1 MSREA
6 FWKVEVNPCAGG
18 PENKFFVQEYMS
30 LGNGRA
36 AIGQV
41 LYVGTYGDCCS
52 LKDELDAGKLD
63 RDAVWE
69 NYLQKQFEGYN
80 ATFSIYQLKDSMRD
94 RIYMSLSWIRSKC
107 FLVERKFYEIKYM
120 DRLNEGDWNTW
131 EEPLEEIYYK
141 FNAAHPA
148 DYHGRSLSGS
158 DVVVIR
164 KDGQEKAYYCDTF
177 GFEEVPEFV
186 AGKL

>member
-69 NYLQKQFEGYN
+69 NYLQKQFEGYK
-80 ATFSIYQLKDSMRD
+80 ATFSIYQLNDSMKD

-107 FLVERKFYEIKYM
+107 LLVERRKYEYKCFYDPRLWILFSGKCCRCYPIEVLQLFGTAST
-120 DRLNEGDWNTW
+120 DRE
-131 EEPLEEIYYK
+131 K
-141 FNAAHPA
+141 C
-148 DYHGRSLSGS
+148 HGQSS
-158 DVVVIR
+158 
-164 KDGQEKAYYCDTF
+164 CF
-177 GFEEVPEFV
+177 F
-186 AGKL
+186 